1 MRISRL
7 LTLGSFWHLLAV
19 VLAGFPAANL
29 SSGLSSPLLVLSPA
43 TGIFYPSNGDWTNEI
58 QRLTLHDSLTYLAAV
73 KPATE
78 RDVQKLV
85 ESS

>member
-1 MRISRL
+1 MCISRL

-19 VLAGFPAANL
+19 ALAGFPAANL
-29 SSGLSSPLLVLSPA
+29 SSGLSSPLLGLSPA
-43 TGIFYPSNGDWTNEI
+43 TGIFYPSNADWTNDP
-58 QRLTLHDSLTYLAAV
+58 QRWTLHDSPTYLAAV

-78 RDVQKLV
+78 SDVQKLV